1 MSAYSMPPAPLTSH
15 DVPARFVRRLL
26 AGVVIALCCSAPAFG
41 QSMGANYSDLWL
53 VGVNQP
59 YTDENGDLHVGESG
73 PPGAYVQSCE
83 ITDGSYASY
92 GHDYTMSANL
102 NKVGGS
108 TTTSY
113 GSGWTYV
120 RLDLSMPFDSVDGDT
135 FYSTHTTSGYCPGS
149 HSYHTLGGAG
159 TSSIFGVSY
168 SVYHKVLQISPSRAT
183 YQLIQPCDVVCPYT
197 WGTGLYRVSGV
208 FPEYLRF
215 GVPWVD
221 FGSSIGIVCE
231 NVITAY
237 HEQDA
242 PMSCAER
249 GR

>member
-1 MSAYSMPPAPLTSH
+1 M
-15 DVPARFVRRLL
+15 
-26 AGVVIALCCSAPAFG
+26 
-41 QSMGANYSDLWL
+41 
-53 VGVNQP
+53 
-59 YTDENGDLHVGESG
+59 GESG
-73 PPGAYVQSCE
+73 PPGAYVQASQ
-83 ITDGSYASY
+83 ITDGTYASY
-92 GHDYTMSANL
+92 SHDYTMNANL
-102 NKVGGS
+102 TKVNGN

-113 GSGWTYV
+113 GSGWNYV
-120 RLDLSMPFDSVDGDT
+120 RLDLSMPFDSEDGGT
-135 FYSTHTTSGYCPGS
+135 FYTTHTTSGYCPGS
-149 HSYHTLGGAG
+149 NSYHTLGGAG

-183 YQLIQPCDVVCPYT
+183 YQLIQPCDVVCPYS

-221 FGSSIGIVCE
+221 FGSTIGIICE
-231 NVITAY
+231 HAITAY

-242 PMSCAER
+242 PMSCDER